1 MTTQLNT
8 GQITATHHYVKQKY
22 ENEYCRLWQEKKD
35 LILQLRSLVDRIR
48 EPDHPHEFYDELE
61 KRISSY
67 EEQIKKITTLLHK
80 REWKRD
86 AHRFIRELRSFTS
99 ESLYLKS
106 LNIEDEN
113 RYLLKMINTL
123 MNEITPSERIAI
135 VDLWTDKVNIEKAK
149 QKDEKKRERL
159 RKEAEIRI
167 EKERKKLKKRAT
179 KYRNEF
185 PKYASLSDQEIVDK
199 APELFK
205 LREKENQKKKSAKAK
220 AVKAQKQM
228 INAMPKK
235 VTKESIE
242 YWRKKWG
249 ITKASLEETKEVN

>member
-8 GQITATHHYVKQKY
+8 GQIKATDLYIKQKHD
-22 ENEYCRLWQEKKD
+22 NEYCRLWQEKKD
-35 LILQLRSLVDRIR
+35 LIFQLKFLVKKIR
-48 EPDHPHEFYDELE
+48 EPDQPHEFYDELE

-67 EEQIKKITTLLHK
+67 EKQIKKVTTLLHK

-99 ESLYLKS
+99 ESSYLKS
-106 LNIEDEN
+106 LNIENEN
-113 RYLLKMINTL
+113 RYLLKMINSLMSELTL
-123 MNEITPSERIAI
+123 SERTEI
-135 VDLWTDKVNIEKAK
+135 VDLWKDKINFEKAK

-159 RKEAEIRI
+159 RKQAEIRI
-167 EKERKKLKKRAT
+167 EQERKKLEQRAT
-179 KYRNEF
+179 KYRNQF
-185 PKYASLSDQEIVDK
+185 PEYASLPDQEIVDK

-228 INAMPKK
+228 INAMPKE
-235 VTKESIE
+235 VTEESIE

-249 ITKASLEETKEVN
+249 ITKASLEEDKDE